1 MKYLVIAAAA
11 CASLMV
17 TANAAPTASV
27 VAACRSTIDDVF
39 YEHDAEDDSA
49 IKEKPLLRRSL
60 PAWSIKGLHKDC
72 DADNTLKL
80 ACQEIVSTITAVTDC
95 KNAINDFFFDNDS
108 DVKSDVDGKRNFCA
122 DIIGGITFDVSVK
135 NAQLVPWSVEG
146 LYEKCDT
153 GDTVKSACQDIAS
166 AAAVACK

>member
-27 VAACRSTIDDVF
+27 VAACRSAIDDVF

-49 IKEKPLLRRSL
+49 IKEKQKYNF
-60 PAWSIKGLHKDC
+60 KGLHKDC